1 MIHHLTLSLIPGYLI
16 LNNNNNNNNIS
27 VSGGGRAAGPMGLP
41 YLRAVTQR
49 TWACHFSFRS
59 RCVGS
64 LQKAFGLFQ
73 AKPGTHHR
81 LCGGIPHLEKKLV
94 LGGDRVYS
102 ICPSVK
108 QGTSE
113 YPKSSGVT
121 IPAGP
126 PPWV

>member
-1 MIHHLTLSLIPGYLI
+1 MITDEYSNLIGSSAERV
-16 LNNNNNNNNIS
+16 IS
-27 VSGGGRAAGPMGLP
+27 AFVPAME
-41 YLRAVTQR
+41 
-49 TWACHFSFRS
+49 
-59 RCVGS
+59 S

-73 AKPGTHHR
+73 AKPGTYNR
-81 LCGGIPHLEKKLV
+81 PCGGIPLLRAELV